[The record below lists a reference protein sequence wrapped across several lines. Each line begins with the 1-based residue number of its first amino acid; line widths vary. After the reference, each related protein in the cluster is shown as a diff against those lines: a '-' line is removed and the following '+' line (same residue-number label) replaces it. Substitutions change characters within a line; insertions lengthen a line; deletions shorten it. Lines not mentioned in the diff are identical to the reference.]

1 MARIVGLLLAAGQ
14 GRRFGADKLM
24 QALANG
30 TPVAVAAARALK
42 AACADSIAVLRP
54 EQDALAVLLEAEG
67 LTVVR
72 CAAARSGMGHSLAAG
87 VAAGGDTDGWV
98 VALADMPCIGVPT
111 LRRVAEA
118 IAGGAALAAPVH
130 AGRRGHPVGFAARWK
145 DALLALEGDEGA
157 RAILRQHAA
166 LLQTLQTDDPGV
178 LQDVDTPADLA
189 ALRLRSSSVGAA

>member
-1 MARIVGLLLAAGQ
+1 MARIVGVLLAAGQ
-14 GRRFGADKLM
+14 GRRFGADKLL
-24 QALANG
+24 QPLADG

-42 AACADSIAVLRP
+42 AACPCSIAVLRP
-54 EQDALAVLLEAEG
+54 EQDALAALLEAEG

-87 VAAGGDTDGWV
+87 VAAGSLAWGDVDGWL

-111 LRRVAEA
+111 LRRVAQA
-118 IAGGAALAAPVH
+118 LAGGAALAAPTY

-166 LLQTLQTDDPGV
+166 LLQTFDTDDPGV

-189 ALRLRSSSVGAA
+189 ALGPR